1 MNRSKGQK
9 IHIGMESKLIFT
21 VSCLAAVSLAVFV
34 YAIHH
39 NKKNTRRPIADEKPQ
54 KKFKCILADNSQSPF
69 VHFQHQREQNG
80 DATTVSHPYGDQIHF
95 LLEHP
100 TQPLKFSLASE
111 PLSMEGPYT
120 WIDKRSELEALSQVL
135 CLERVFAVDTEQH
148 SLRSFLGFTALV
160 QISTQ
165 EDDYLLDTIA
175 LHDDMCLL
183 RSVFANPAICKVF
196 HGADSDIL
204 WLQRDFHIYV
214 VNLFDTARA
223 CDVLAKPQRSLAY
236 LLQTYCGISPNKV
249 FQRADWRLRPL
260 PEAMVQYARADA
272 HYLLYIADCL
282 SAELNDKYGS
292 NLFEETVRRSNL
304 ITLQLYEKEGASSG
318 QAAAASILSRYYSSQ
333 GTSSSKSRESI
344 LKDGRFGQLVR
355 KLCVWRDSVARAEDE
370 SLRFILSDQAIIFLA
385 KATPTSPK
393 KIYSTISAADSMVQ
407 SVTESSFMTPVP
419 SPSPVVYMHIKDL
432 CNLLKEDV
440 VSKNG
445 NLQEDI
451 ACVGV
456 KQGNYCGNIQVD
468 NWEGHTA
475 GKSSRFNSKRL
486 MFSEANRGRVSKRG
500 SKEAS
505 RAQFVRKF
513 SCKSPVYHNC
523 RIYASDGRLL
533 CYCDQRKLDWYIR
546 RDLAELIEDDP
557 PAVKLLFEPKGRPED
572 ENNEFYIQSKK
583 NMCVGCG
590 ESNHYLRYR
599 IIPSCYRMHFPEHLK
614 SHRSHDIVLLCVDCH
629 EIAHSAAEKY
639 KRQVAAKFGIPLFA
653 RKVVDSRNSQGGVNG
668 AEFVA
673 DGGERGVSPLQL
685 RIAAMALL
693 RHGSTMP
700 KERREELELVIKNY
714 YEGTDI
720 TREGLEAALLVGMG
734 PREKRRLSKKKGLV
748 FKQLG
753 INSISMDSSG
763 SKGNEVESSPWR
775 STLSSKGTDAELIS
789 SPVVEENLP
798 NFVEY
803 EDLCF
808 NQDNDETKTIEAYTN
823 CSATMDEEPEDS
835 LLSGVTD
842 EVEESIDC
850 LDGQSNTH
858 SNGTVFL
865 GGDLYDQRID
875 EVGVTHSDKIGIDAI
890 VEEQCNSFPNSLKL
904 NQAVGSDYIS
914 EASPE
919 PITGGLEIS
928 KRAQKI
934 SLLGHGPHGKRVVEK
949 LLQENGEDG
958 IREFCQQWRVVF
970 VEAVKPCFLPAGWDI
985 HHSGRREF
993 GEYSVYNPSKRN

>member
-1 MNRSKGQK
+1 
-9 IHIGMESKLIFT
+9 MESKLIFT

-39 NKKNTRRPIADEKPQ
+39 NKKSTRRPSADEKPQ
-54 KKFKCILADNSQSPF
+54 RKFKCNLADNSHSPF
-69 VHFQHQREQNG
+69 VHFQHQREQTG
-80 DATTVSHPYGDQIHF
+80 DTTTVSHPYEDQIRF

-100 TQPLKFSLASE
+100 PQPLKFSLASD

-120 WIDKRSELEALSQVL
+120 WIDKRSELEALYQLL
-135 CLERVFAVDTEQH
+135 CEERVFAVDTEHH

-165 EDDYLLDTIA
+165 QDDYLLDTIA

-183 RSVFANPAICKVF
+183 RPVFANPAICKVF

-223 CDVLAKPQRSLAY
+223 CDILAKPQRSLAY
-236 LLQTYCGISPNKV
+236 LLQTYCGISSNKV

-282 SAELNDKYGS
+282 SAELNESKHGS
-292 NLFEETVRRSNL
+292 NLFEETSRRSNL
-304 ITLQLYEKEGASSG
+304 ITLQLYEKEEASSG
-318 QAAAASILSRYYSSQ
+318 QSAATSILSRYYSSQ
-333 GTSSSKSRESI
+333 GTSSSKSRES
-344 LKDGRFGQLVR
+344 KFRDDRFEQLVR
-355 KLCVWRDSVARAEDE
+355 KLCMWRDFVARAEDE
-370 SLRFILSDQAIIFLA
+370 SLRFVLSDQAINFLA
-385 KATPTSPK
+385 KAVPTTPK
-393 KIYSTISAADSMVQ
+393 RIYSTISAADSIVQ
-407 SVTESSFMTPVP
+407 SVAESSFMTPVP
-419 SPSPVVYMHIKDL
+419 SPSPVVYMHINDL

-440 VSKNG
+440 INKKGS
-445 NLQEDI
+445 LQDDI
-451 ACVGV
+451 ACVGI
-456 KQGNYCGNIQVD
+456 KQGYYYGNVQVK
-468 NWEGHTA
+468 NFEERA
-475 GKSSRFNSKRL
+475 PGKSSRLNSKRL
-486 MFSEANRGRVSKRG
+486 MFSEGNRGRVSKRG

-653 RKVVDSRNSQGGVNG
+653 RKVVDSRNNQGGVSG

-714 YEGTDI
+714 YEGRDI
-720 TREGLEAALLVGMG
+720 TREDLEAALLVGMG

-753 INSISMDSSG
+753 INSSFMDSNDSG
-763 SKGNEVESSPWR
+763 GNDVETSPRR
-775 STLSSKGTDAELIS
+775 STLRMKRTDGEVIS
-789 SPVVEENLP
+789 PAVVEDNLP

-803 EDLCF
+803 EDLCSS
-808 NQDNDETKTIEAYTN
+808 QDNKETKTVEAYTN
-823 CSATMDEEPEDS
+823 GSTTMDEELEDS
-835 LLSGVTD
+835 LLSGVND

-850 LDGQSNTH
+850 FNIESNTL
-858 SNGTVFL
+858 SNGTVCIE
-865 GGDLYDQRID
+865 GGLYDQRKD
-875 EVGVTHSDKIGIDAI
+875 VVRVVHADKMGIDTI
-890 VEEQCNSFPNSLKL
+890 VEEQYNSFPSSLKL
-904 NQAVGSDYIS
+904 NQAAGSDYNG
-914 EASPE
+914 EAFVE
-919 PITGGLEIS
+919 PITGALETS
-928 KRAQKI
+928 KRAMKI

-993 GEYSVYNPSKRN
+993 GEYSVYNASKKNNVSSEM